1 MSATTGSEWSF
12 TTSTKEASNQAPDE
26 PYNPNPAA
34 EATDVLTNQ
43 ALSWRSGDA
52 DRDTLTYDVAFG
64 TSYPPALVETGLAT
78 TTYDPGTLAENTTY
92 YWSVTA
98 SDGISTTKGPPWR
111 FTTIKPNYVYLPL
124 VLQNAP

>member
-12 TTSTKEASNQAPDE
+12 STALQAASNQAP
-26 PYNPNPAA
+26 

-43 ALSWRSGDA
+43 VFSWRSGDA
-52 DRDTLTYDVAFG
+52 DRDTLSYDVAFG
-64 TSYPPALVETGLAT
+64 TSYPPAIVEKGLTAAI
-78 TTYDPGTLAENTTY
+78 YSPGTLAEDTTY

-98 SDGISTTKGPPWR
+98 SDDISTAEEPPWR